1 MADER
6 SWSVWEVIQ
15 GARRRAEESGRE
27 VIDLGQGT
35 PTDPTPEPVAR
46 ALAAASDAP
55 GYPPAHGT
63 AALRE
68 AYSDW
73 LHRSTGAALDPADV
87 VATVGSK
94 EFIATLPWLLGLGAQ
109 DTVVVPELAYPT
121 YAAGAHAAGCR
132 VLAADSTV
140 AIGPARVS
148 LLWLNTPGNP
158 TGAVLPEEHLAK
170 VVAWA
175 RARGSIVISDECYR
189 ELGGPNGDAPSIL
202 SPRVAR
208 GSYDGIVAVHS
219 LSKRSS
225 MAGYRCGFAA
235 GDADV
240 IRTLVRRRRDMGLI
254 VPTPV
259 QAAAVAA
266 LGDDAGVAAAR
277 DRYAARRD
285 LLRSAVQDAG
295 FRVDHS
301 EAGLFLWV
309 TRDEPDN
316 ETVDWFADRGLIVAP
331 GGFYGPGGHRHV
343 RLAVTATDPD
353 LAEAAARI
361 RA

>member
-1 MADER
+1 MTDDRA
-6 SWSVWEVIQ
+6 WNVWEVIQ
-15 GARRRAEESGRE
+15 DARRRAEDSGHR

-35 PTDPTPEPVAR
+35 PTDPTPDTVQG
-46 ALAAASDAP
+46 ALAAAADAP

-63 AALRE
+63 ETLRE

-73 LHRSTGAALDPADV
+73 LHRSTGAALDPTDV

-94 EFIATLPWLLGLGAQ
+94 EFIATVPWLLGLGPS

-121 YAAGAHAAGCR
+121 YAAGAEAAGCR
-132 VLAADSTV
+132 LLAADSTI

-148 LLWLNTPGNP
+148 LLWLNTPSNP

-170 VVAWA
+170 VVDWA
-175 RARGSIVISDECYR
+175 RARGTIVISDECYR
-189 ELGGPNGDAPSIL
+189 ELGGPAGNAPSIL

-208 GSYDGIVAVHS
+208 GSYEGIVAVHS

-235 GDADV
+235 GDATV
-240 IRTLVRRRRDMGLI
+240 IRTLVRRRRDLGLI

-277 DRYAARRD
+277 ERYIVRRA
-285 LLRSAVQDAG
+285 LLRSAVETAG
-295 FRVDHS
+295 FEVDGS

-309 TRDEPDN
+309 TRDQPDT
-316 ETVDWFADRGLIVAP
+316 ETVGWFADRGLVVAP
-331 GGFYGPGGHRHV
+331 GGFYGPRGDRHV
-343 RLAVTATDPD
+343 RLAITATDAD
-353 LAEAAARI
+353 LTDAAARI
-361 RA
+361 TA

>member
-1 MADER
+1 MTDDRA
-6 SWSVWEVIQ
+6 WNVWEVIQ
-15 GARRRAEESGRE
+15 DARRRAEDSGHR

-35 PTDPTPEPVAR
+35 PTDPTPDTVQR
-46 ALAAASDAP
+46 ALAAAADAP

-63 AALRE
+63 ETLRE

-73 LHRSTGAALDPADV
+73 LHRSTGAALDPTDV

-94 EFIATLPWLLGLGAQ
+94 EFIATVPWLLGLGPS

-121 YAAGAHAAGCR
+121 YAAGAEAAGCR
-132 VLAADSTV
+132 LLAADSTI

-148 LLWLNTPGNP
+148 LLWLNTPSNP

-170 VVAWA
+170 VVDWA
-175 RARGSIVISDECYR
+175 RARGTIVISDECYR
-189 ELGGPNGDAPSIL
+189 ELGGPAGNAPSIL

-208 GSYDGIVAVHS
+208 GSYEGIVAVHS

-235 GDADV
+235 GDATV
-240 IRTLVRRRRDMGLI
+240 IRTLVRRRRDLGLI

-277 DRYAARRD
+277 ERYIVRRA
-285 LLRSAVQDAG
+285 LLRSAVETAG
-295 FRVDHS
+295 FEVDGS

-309 TRDEPDN
+309 TRDQPDT
-316 ETVDWFADRGLIVAP
+316 ETVGWFADRGLVVAP
-331 GGFYGPGGHRHV
+331 GGFYGPRGDRHV
-343 RLAVTATDPD
+343 RLAITATDAD
-353 LAEAAARI
+353 LTDAAARI
-361 RA
+361 TA

>member
-1 MADER
+1 MTDDR
-6 SWSVWEVIQ
+6 TWNVWEVIQ
-15 GARRRAEESGRE
+15 DARRRAQGSGHR

-35 PTDPTPEPVAR
+35 PTDPTPDTVQR

-63 AALRE
+63 ETLRE

-73 LHRSTGAALDPADV
+73 LHRSTGAALDPTDV

-94 EFIATLPWLLGLGAQ
+94 EFIATVPWLLGLGPS

-121 YAAGAHAAGCR
+121 YAAGAQAAGCR
-132 VLAADSTV
+132 LLAADSTI

-148 LLWLNTPGNP
+148 LLWLNTPSNP

-170 VVAWA
+170 VVDWA
-175 RARGSIVISDECYR
+175 RARGTIVISDECYR
-189 ELGGPNGDAPSIL
+189 ELGGPAGNAPSIL

-208 GSYDGIVAVHS
+208 GSYEGIVAVHS

-225 MAGYRCGFAA
+225 IAGYRCGFAA
-235 GDADV
+235 GDATV
-240 IRTLVRRRRDMGLI
+240 IRTLVRRRRDLGLI

-277 DRYAARRD
+277 ERYIARRA
-285 LLRSAVQDAG
+285 LLRSAVETAG
-295 FRVDHS
+295 FEVDGS

-309 TRDEPDN
+309 TRDEPDA
-316 ETVDWFADRGLIVAP
+316 ETVGWFADRGLVVAP
-331 GGFYGPGGHRHV
+331 GGFYGPRGDRHV
-343 RLAVTATDPD
+343 RLAITATDAD
-353 LAEAAARI
+353 LSDAAARI
-361 RA
+361 TA